1 MQPSDH
7 HQTTTKHSRSLDN
20 TSNVV
25 YSTQQ
30 HQMAK
35 LGSRVEGLVTFS
47 SADNGPLI
55 A

>member
-1 MQPSDH
+1 MQSSDH
-7 HQTTTKHSRSLDN
+7 HQTTTKHSWSLDN
-20 TSNVV
+20 PIHMIC
-25 YSTQQ
+25 STRW

-35 LGSRVEGLVTFS
+35 LGSRVEGLVGLS